1 MEMRQVMVHDVLNVV
16 PRLQTLR
23 RVPRQYWHYLPLQ
36 VMKRHQC
43 IVIGGEAGS
52 LTVAI
57 ADCRRSHVVAYLRLL
72 TGCAIFPVQVDPIR
86 IRLLIKRVERI
97 RQARYK
103 FLKQSALYRPLA
115 LHAMV
120 AFFHA
125 YSDSR

>member
-1 MEMRQVMVHDVLNVV
+1 MEMRQVMVHDVLNVI
-16 PRLQTLR
+16 PRLPTLR
-23 RVPRQYWHYLPLQ
+23 RVPRQYRHYLPLQ

-97 RQARYK
+97 RPASYR
-103 FLKQSALYRPLA
+103 LLRQSALYRPLA
-115 LHAMV
+115 LQSMV

-125 YSDSR
+125 YSDFR